1 MSAVSFPLHLCVVN
15 IYQIKLYYQIWL
27 FFPKETG
34 GSASERA
41 CTHNQKNNLKSAEK
55 DAICFTALETTCLEK
70 HTLILLLSNS
80 IFFK

>member
-55 DAICFTALETTCLEK
+55 MQFASQHLELLVLK
-70 HTLILLLSNS
+70 SIL
-80 IFFK
+80 